1 MNDNLCFDCSYLLDE
16 NLIIEQVAN
25 DIPHEDHG
33 TDFLAA
39 IGHRC
44 LFLKSYD
51 NINSRCINV
60 V

>member
-1 MNDNLCFDCSYLLDE
+1 MNDDLCFHISYLSDE

-33 TDFLAA
+33 TDFLAG
-39 IGHRC
+39 IGHCC
-44 LFLKSYD
+44 LFLKPYH
-51 NINSRCINV
+51 IIYRQCINV